1 MTKGWVQR
9 VQQDDEEEET
19 TRLNRTASASMKIGK
34 RVWRKWTRR
43 SSDAYFLGA
52 IN

>member
-9 VQQDDEEEET
+9 VQQDEEEEET

-34 RVWRKWTRR
+34 RDWRKWVLK
-43 SSDAYFLGA
+43 DILLCLPF
-52 IN
+52 